1 MNILLTG
8 ATGYIGQR
16 LLPVLVE
23 AGHTVVCCV
32 RNVQRFHYNGP
43 HSERVSVIT
52 GDFLKPETLKDI
64 PDNIDAAYYL
74 IHSMSASSGD
84 FSEKEERSARHF
96 LQQIEQTRARQ
107 IMYLSGIVNDAHLSK
122 HLRSRKHVEDVLA
135 SGSVPLTTL
144 RAGIIIGS
152 GSASFEIIRDLV
164 EKLPVMIAPHWLN
177 NRCQPIAVRNVV
189 QYLAGVA
196 LKPETFNRSFD
207 IGGPDILSFKEMLLG
222 YADVRHLRRYIF
234 TVPLMS
240 LRLSA
245 YWLHFITSTNYS
257 LASSLVEGMK
267 AEVICAPSDITR
279 LVPLDLLG
287 YREAVR
293 LAFDKVEQ
301 EQVLASWADV
311 RRDEALADEIA
322 AHLTVPKQGCFVD
335 VQKVAVRDRQ
345 CALENIF
352 AVGGKRGWYYANF
365 LWNLRGWIDKVLG
378 GTGMSR
384 RLKMD
389 EDLQP
394 GQRVGLWRVLIADRA
409 EQRLLLY
416 AGMKLPGEAWLE
428 FRLDGDTLVQTATYR
443 PLGLWGRAYWYL
455 MLPFHHFIFR
465 GVATR
470 IAGVEDKS
478 PGAAKTG

>member
-196 LKPETFNRSFD
+196 LKPETFSRSFD

-222 YADVRHLRRYIF
+222 YADVRHPQAVHIHRTADEPAPLRILAALHHLHQLF
-234 TVPLMS
+234 SGVKS
-240 LRLSA
+240 GGGHEGGGDLRA
-245 YWLHFITSTNYS
+245 QRHHPT
-257 LASSLVEGMK
+257 
-267 AEVICAPSDITR
+267 CAPGPAR
-279 LVPLDLLG
+279 L
-287 YREAVR
+287 
-293 LAFDKVEQ
+293 
-301 EQVLASWADV
+301 
-311 RRDEALADEIA
+311 
-322 AHLTVPKQGCFVD
+322 QGSG
-335 VQKVAVRDRQ
+335 A
-345 CALENIF
+345 
-352 AVGGKRGWYYANF
+352 
-365 LWNLRGWIDKVLG
+365 
-378 GTGMSR
+378 
-384 RLKMD
+384 
-389 EDLQP
+389 P
-394 GQRVGLWRVLIADRA
+394 G
-409 EQRLLLY
+409 
-416 AGMKLPGEAWLE
+416 
-428 FRLDGDTLVQTATYR
+428 F
-443 PLGLWGRAYWYL
+443 
-455 MLPFHHFIFR
+455 
-465 GVATR
+465 
-470 IAGVEDKS
+470 
-478 PGAAKTG
+478 

>member
-1 MNILLTG
+1 M
-8 ATGYIGQR
+8 
-16 LLPVLVE
+16 
-23 AGHTVVCCV
+23 
-32 RNVQRFHYNGP
+32 
-43 HSERVSVIT
+43 
-52 GDFLKPETLKDI
+52 
-64 PDNIDAAYYL
+64 
-74 IHSMSASSGD
+74 
-84 FSEKEERSARHF
+84 
-96 LQQIEQTRARQ
+96 
-107 IMYLSGIVNDAHLSK
+107 
-122 HLRSRKHVEDVLA
+122 
-135 SGSVPLTTL
+135 
-144 RAGIIIGS
+144 
-152 GSASFEIIRDLV
+152 
-164 EKLPVMIAPHWLN
+164 
-177 NRCQPIAVRNVV
+177 
-189 QYLAGVA
+189 
-196 LKPETFNRSFD
+196 
-207 IGGPDILSFKEMLLG
+207 
-222 YADVRHLRRYIF
+222 
-234 TVPLMS
+234 
-240 LRLSA
+240 
-245 YWLHFITSTNYS
+245 
-257 LASSLVEGMK
+257 
-267 AEVICAPSDITR
+267 ICAPSDITR

-416 AGMKLPGEAWLE
+416 AGMKLRAKPGWNSGWTGI
-428 FRLDGDTLVQTATYR
+428 RWCR
-443 PLGLWGRAYWYL
+443 PPPIALWA
-455 MLPFHHFIFR
+455 
-465 GVATR
+465 
-470 IAGVEDKS
+470 S
-478 PGAAKTG
+478 GAVLTGI

>member
-1 MNILLTG
+1 M
-8 ATGYIGQR
+8 
-16 LLPVLVE
+16 
-23 AGHTVVCCV
+23 
-32 RNVQRFHYNGP
+32 
-43 HSERVSVIT
+43 
-52 GDFLKPETLKDI
+52 
-64 PDNIDAAYYL
+64 
-74 IHSMSASSGD
+74 
-84 FSEKEERSARHF
+84 
-96 LQQIEQTRARQ
+96 
-107 IMYLSGIVNDAHLSK
+107 
-122 HLRSRKHVEDVLA
+122 
-135 SGSVPLTTL
+135 
-144 RAGIIIGS
+144 
-152 GSASFEIIRDLV
+152 
-164 EKLPVMIAPHWLN
+164 
-177 NRCQPIAVRNVV
+177 
-189 QYLAGVA
+189 
-196 LKPETFNRSFD
+196 
-207 IGGPDILSFKEMLLG
+207 
-222 YADVRHLRRYIF
+222 
-234 TVPLMS
+234 
-240 LRLSA
+240 
-245 YWLHFITSTNYS
+245 
-257 LASSLVEGMK
+257 
-267 AEVICAPSDITR
+267 
-279 LVPLDLLG
+279 
-287 YREAVR
+287 
-293 LAFDKVEQ
+293 
-301 EQVLASWADV
+301 

-378 GTGMSR
+378 GTGR
-384 RLKMD
+384 AARLKMD

>member
-16 LLPVLVE
+16 LLPVLAE

-32 RNVQRFHYNGP
+32 RNVRRFHYNGP
-43 HSERVSVIT
+43 HSERISVIT
-52 GDFLKPETLKDI
+52 GDFLKPDTLKGI
-64 PDNIDAAYYL
+64 PNNIDAAYYL
-74 IHSMSASSGD
+74 IHSMAASSGD
-84 FSEKEERSARHF
+84 FSKMEEESARNF
-96 LQQIEQTRARQ
+96 LQRIEQTQARQ
-107 IMYLSGIVNDAHLSK
+107 IIYLSGIVNDAHLSK
-122 HLRSRKHVEDVLA
+122 HLQSRKHVEDMLA

-164 EKLPVMIAPHWLN
+164 EKLPVMIAPRWLN

-222 YADVRHLRRYIF
+222 YADVRHLRRHIF

-257 LASSLVEGMK
+257 LASSLVEGMR

-279 LVPLDLLG
+279 LVPMDLLG
-287 YREAVR
+287 YKEAVR

-301 EQVLASWADV
+301 DQVLSTWADV
-311 RRDEALADEIA
+311 RGDETLADEIT

-345 CALENIF
+345 RALENIF
-352 AVGGKRGWYYANF
+352 AIGGKRGWYYANF
-365 LWNLRGWIDKVLG
+365 LWNLRGWIDKAFG
-378 GTGMSR
+378 GPGMNR

-394 GQRVGLWRVLIADRA
+394 GQRVGLWRVLVRRQTVLGQREA
-409 EQRLLLY
+409 EY
-416 AGMKLPGEAWLE
+416 SG
-428 FRLDGDTLVQTATYR
+428 T
-443 PLGLWGRAYWYL
+443 
-455 MLPFHHFIFR
+455 
-465 GVATR
+465 
-470 IAGVEDKS
+470 
-478 PGAAKTG
+478 